1 MNPKNKFWW
10 FAGVSGGIAFAII
23 AATVVILWQQ
33 LSPQEKIVSL
43 GILKRYSGYIFAAV
57 IILIAGLVFGLDA
70 IFHNY
75 IIPISKLAEA
85 TVLIHSVNPSHRIK
99 IEGSKDCIRLA
110 VAINESADRYESLK
124 KDVEEKIRIARAEAE
139 DEKNLLAAFMAE
151 LPQGVV
157 ICNSEGQILL
167 YNKQAKQF
175 LEFDVQ
181 SEIATNKANPQNS
194 AYVGLGRSIFGII
207 DKNLIVHALDE
218 IADKLKR
225 EAGQT
230 ASYFVIAG
238 KGSRLLRSEAVPI
251 LNRNRQFTGFI
262 LILEDIT
269 RQLENDN
276 RVSCLLQSFTRSV
289 RASLAGIRSA
299 IEAIIEYPE
308 MDSSQLNVF
317 SQIIY
322 NEAVSLSNFIDKTG
336 GDNSCEIRSQWPLVQ
351 MSDNDL
357 IEALRKKA
365 QERLNISIKTDG
377 AGEKHWIKVDSYS
390 LVLSMLFLLN
400 QLKEGSGIKK
410 FTCCT
415 ETEGRFVKFDL
426 LWQGNPIKI
435 ETLREWEEQLL
446 IVGNE
451 AVPLTLKEVIGH
463 HEAEIWS
470 HSCKKSSDKSYLRFF
485 KKSEESAYLRI
496 LLPLVETS
504 EPVHIRNMMI
514 LPEQSRPEFYDFNLF
529 NQAGQNPE
537 LDKRLL
543 SELTYTVFDTET
555 TGLDPG
561 GGDEIISVGAVRIV
575 NGRLLHDEVFDQLV
589 DPRRAVPQESIKV
602 HGIQPEM
609 LKGQPTIDKVL
620 PLFHRFAE
628 DTILVGHNAAFD
640 MRMLQLKEEATGVKF
655 INPVLDTLLLSAVVH
670 PAQDAHSMEAIAER
684 LGVSIMGRHT
694 ALGDAIATGELFLK
708 LIPLLAENGIRT
720 LAEARIASQKTYY
733 ARIKY

>member
-1 MNPKNKFWW
+1 
-10 FAGVSGGIAFAII
+10 
-23 AATVVILWQQ
+23 
-33 LSPQEKIVSL
+33 
-43 GILKRYSGYIFAAV
+43 
-57 IILIAGLVFGLDA
+57 
-70 IFHNY
+70 
-75 IIPISKLAEA
+75 
-85 TVLIHSVNPSHRIK
+85 
-99 IEGSKDCIRLA
+99 
-110 VAINESADRYESLK
+110 
-124 KDVEEKIRIARAEAE
+124 
-139 DEKNLLAAFMAE
+139 
-151 LPQGVV
+151 
-157 ICNSEGQILL
+157 
-167 YNKQAKQF
+167 
-175 LEFDVQ
+175 
-181 SEIATNKANPQNS
+181 
-194 AYVGLGRSIFGII
+194 
-207 DKNLIVHALDE
+207 
-218 IADKLKR
+218 
-225 EAGQT
+225 
-230 ASYFVIAG
+230 
-238 KGSRLLRSEAVPI
+238 
-251 LNRNRQFTGFI
+251 LNQNRQITGFI

-299 IEAIIEYPE
+299 IEAIIEYPQ

-336 GDNSCEIRSQWPLVQ
+336 GDNACEIRSQWPLVQ
-351 MSDNDL
+351 MSDKDL
-357 IEALRKKA
+357 IEGLRKKA
-365 QERLNISIKTDG
+365 QDRLDISIKADG
-377 AGEKHWIKVDSYS
+377 AGEKHWIKADSYS

-400 QLKEGSGIKK
+400 HLKEGTGIKK

-415 ETEGRFVKFDL
+415 ETQGRFVKFDL
-426 LWQGNPIKI
+426 IWQGNPIKI

-446 IVGNE
+446 IVGHE

-470 HSCKKSSDKSYLRFF
+470 HSCEKASDKSYLRFF
-485 KKSEESAYLRI
+485 KKSDENAYLRI
-496 LLPLVETS
+496 LLPLAETS
-504 EPVHIRNMMI
+504 EPVNIRNMMI

-543 SELTYTVFDTET
+543 TELTYTVFDTET

-561 GGDEIISVGAVRIV
+561 GGDEIISLGAVRIV

-589 DPRRAVPQESIKV
+589 DPRRAVPQESVKV

-609 LKGQPTIDKVL
+609 LKGQPAIDKVL
-620 PLFHRFAE
+620 PLFQRFAE

-640 MRMLQLKEEATGVKF
+640 MRMLQMKEEATGVKF

-720 LAEARIASQKTYY
+720 LAEARLASQKTYY